1 MGFFSKVFGGITHL
15 VSSVLSPILGGDS
28 GGSTQTVVEP
38 QTISQPTIVD
48 EGKEET
54 QAIQNNRK
62 KRAQNAGFTSNI
74 LAGDDTS
81 GSTGKKTLL
90 GE

>member
-1 MGFFSKVFGGITHL
+1 MGFFSKVFGGIGHI
-15 VSSVLSPILGGDS
+15 VSSILSPIF
-28 GGSTQTVVEP
+28 GGSSEQTVAQP
-38 QTISQPTIVD
+38 QTTSQPTITD

-62 KRAQNAGFTSNI
+62 KRAQNTGFTSNI